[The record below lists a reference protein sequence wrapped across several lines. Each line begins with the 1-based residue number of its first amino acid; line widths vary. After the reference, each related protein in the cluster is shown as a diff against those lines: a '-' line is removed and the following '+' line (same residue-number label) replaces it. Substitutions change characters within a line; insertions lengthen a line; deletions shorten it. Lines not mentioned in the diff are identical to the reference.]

1 MSFAAAG
8 PLNHGV
14 SGVVFIVASLLLR
27 PSSKRTYL
35 AGPVIAGSSTA
46 AVREQTRPETER
58 LSVTAGP
65 PQRWTSNI
73 KYHSKVIETSPTDS
87 ECLQSASRENEY
99 SRILASEIQVN
110 LSHSCAQSL

>member
-65 PQRWTSNI
+65 RNAGLQISAIIQKSLKQVLQTANVCNLHPVKTNI
-73 KYHSKVIETSPTDS
+73 RGFW
-87 ECLQSASRENEY
+87 LQSFK
-99 SRILASEIQVN
+99 
-110 LSHSCAQSL
+110 